1 MEDKFC
7 SEHPFYWNLEWLF
20 HISCSRDIISQ
31 CVKSAC
37 FVEFNLNV
45 SNGTGGWYPL
55 NIYYVVVA
63 LMLTCVTLHT
73 AFSALVSTKTIIC
86 EIGCSFTGTSDELKP
101 NHNVIHSIL
110 FLCAFMQTFFHSMHV
125 HVTQKVKSFV
135 AWIVNANITF
145 WYARDS
151 TCVDEWMLWKNID
164 LCGKEMIDIQ
174 NGHWWLKRN
183 WSMCTIHV
191 CIRVVYTHILFV

>member
-7 SEHPFYWNLEWLF
+7 SEDPFYWNLEWLF

-63 LMLTCVTLHT
+63 LVLRCVTLH
-73 AFSALVSTKTIIC
+73 TKTIIC

-110 FLCAFMQTFFHSMHV
+110 FLCAFY
-125 HVTQKVKSFV
+125 
-135 AWIVNANITF
+135 ANIF
-145 WYARDS
+145 PFHACACNAESEIICGLNCECEYYLLICSWFDVRR
-151 TCVDEWMLWKNID
+151 WMNAL
-164 LCGKEMIDIQ
+164 KE
-174 NGHWWLKRN
+174 HWSVR
-183 WSMCTIHV
+183 
-191 CIRVVYTHILFV
+191 